1 MLNIKKKELPG
12 TANMNDDMPFIN
24 PVDAALAR
32 RPPQGGRRLS
42 IAVCVLFVVLTIW
55 AGLAE
60 LDEVIH
66 AEGHVIASQRTQT
79 LQNLEGG
86 ILRAILVRENQIV
99 EKGTPLAR
107 LDNEM
112 AESSYRDAMKRATDH
127 QAAIIRLDAE
137 IAGKVPVFP
146 DEMRNKYPQVVA
158 DQMSTYEARLQ
169 QNKSEM
175 SLLESQFEQRK
186 QDVEEQISR
195 KKSLDKSLAIAT
207 EQRNIAEPLV
217 RRRNYSRVDFLGLE
231 QRVVQLQGEVES
243 LASSLPKTQAAMEES
258 RQRMVFRKAELDAA
272 TTEEINKRRAEL
284 NSLQET
290 ISAGSDRV
298 TRTEVRAP
306 VRGTVK
312 QIYIHTVGGVIK
324 PGEPIMDIVPLND
337 NLLIEARVRPS
348 DVAFLR
354 PGQKAVIKFSAYDF
368 SIYGGMEA
376 TLEHISADTIED
388 KRGEFHYLA
397 QLKTRTNALTYRNE
411 PLPIMP
417 GMMATVDILTG
428 KKTVLNYILKPILK
442 AKQNALRER

>member
-1 MLNIKKKELPG
+1 MLNINQKKLPG
-12 TANMNDDMPFIN
+12 KADTVEDMPYIN

-42 IAVCVLFVVLTIW
+42 LAVCVLLLVLTIW

-66 AEGHVIASQRTQT
+66 ADGHVIASQRTQT

-112 AESSYRDAMKRATDH
+112 AESSYRDAVQRATDH

-137 IAGKVPVFP
+137 LAGKQPVFP
-146 DEMRNKYPQVVA
+146 DEMRSKAPQVIA
-158 DQMSTYEARLQ
+158 DQMATYEARLQ
-169 QNKSEM
+169 QNASEM
-175 SLLESQFEQRK
+175 SLLESQFQQRR

-195 KKSLDKSLAIAT
+195 KKNLDKSLAIAI
-207 EQRNIAEPLV
+207 EQRNIAAPLMQ
-217 RRRNYSRVDFLGLE
+217 RRNYSRVDFLGLE

-243 LASSLPKTQAAMEES
+243 LASSLPKTQAAMEEA
-258 RQRMVFRKAELDAA
+258 RQRMVFRKAELDSAA
-272 TTEEINKRRAEL
+272 TEEINKRRAEL
-284 NSLQET
+284 NSLQQT
-290 ISAGSDRV
+290 ISAGGDRV

-354 PGQKAVIKFSAYDF
+354 PGQKAMIKFSAYDF
-368 SIYGGMEA
+368 SIYGGLPGRVEQ
-376 TLEHISADTIED
+376 ISADTLED
-388 KRGEFHYLA
+388 KRGEFYYRVKIRTQDSTITYKGE
-397 QLKTRTNALTYRNE
+397 QL
-411 PLPIMP
+411 PVIP
-417 GMMATVDILTG
+417 GMVCTADILTG
-428 KKTVLNYILKPILK
+428 KKTVLDFLLKPILK